1 MAREYENVRIKGQG
15 LADELHSTNETIRQT
30 IKSMS
35 ADLHPTLELR
45 AAESEVDV
53 AEALKLYRDMNH
65 LSLAGGITCEQVINH
80 VQSHTVVLYFGGQA
94 EEQQTDPILVTAATF
109 SMRNQT
115 MMLRLLA
122 THPRMTRKGFGRVTV
137 HFLKELCR
145 FLRKTDIL
153 AYTYPSSAPF
163 YKALHFR
170 HTNPGLPKPTPAAPE
185 TESAADAAAA
195 REASRDARRVFSAKE
210 NEMIC
215 YIQPTMEQVLEE
227 SLKAVSVHPY
237 ACTRRR
243 AAQPVGQPPKALRA
257 ASPAALVS
265 AAAATS
271 VPAVA
276 QRQSPSS
283 RDRKPP
289 AHQKQPPTQRIWKQ
303 PRPAPRERVIAP
315 PRERSALKAIGSPLV
330 GPGGVP
336 ANGYARRSA
345 GRSADRTAAEVSGS
359 KYISNGCE
367 GIEDDDSQNEP
378 SEDTVPLDPETEGA
392 SLSLTRVSGAGE
404 NAGSL
409 SDSNDAEDGTQRKR
423 RLEKDEYQVERIVG
437 VRSNGGELQYL
448 IKWKGWQ
455 PKFNTWEPLH
465 HLKSLQS
472 EIDAFEGSLK
482 AAKFA

>member
-1 MAREYENVRIKGQG
+1 MCVQ
-15 LADELHSTNETIRQT
+15 
-30 IKSMS
+30 
-35 ADLHPTLELR
+35 LR

-65 LSLAGGITCEQVINH
+65 LSLAGGITCDQVINH
-80 VQSHTVVLYFGGQA
+80 VESHTVVLYFGGQA
-94 EEQQTDPILVTAATF
+94 EENQTDPILVTAATF

-145 FLRKTDIL
+145 VLGKTDIL
-153 AYTYPSSAPF
+153 VYTYPSSAPF

-170 HTNPGLPKPTPAAPE
+170 HTNPGLAKPTPAAPE

-215 YIQPTMEQVLEE
+215 YIQPTMEQVLQE

-243 AAQPVGQPPKALRA
+243 AAQPVGQPPKAPRA
-257 ASPAALVS
+257 ASAALT
-265 AAAATS
+265 AAAAAS
-271 VPAVA
+271 DLAA
-276 QRQSPSS
+276 EQAQSPSS
-283 RDRKPP
+283 SSRDKKSP
-289 AHQKQPPTQRIWKQ
+289 AQQKQPPTQRMWKH

-315 PRERSALKAIGSPLV
+315 PRERSVPKAIGSPLV

-336 ANGYARRSA
+336 ANGYARRSG
-345 GRSADRTAAEVSGS
+345 GRSADRMAGELSGGKSLLTASETS
-359 KYISNGCE
+359 K
-367 GIEDDDSQNEP
+367 DDDSRNKP
-378 SEDTVPLDPETEGA
+378 PVGALPLNPETEG
-392 SLSLTRVSGAGE
+392 
-404 NAGSL
+404 GSL
-409 SDSNDAEDGTQRKR
+409 SPTRGAGAVEDGVGDIFDSSGAEDGTQHKR
-423 RLEKDEYQVERIVG
+423 QLEKDEYQVERIVG

-465 HLKSLQS
+465 HLKNLQS
-472 EIDAFEGSLK
+472 EIDSFEGSLK
-482 AAKFA
+482 AAKFS

>member
-1 MAREYENVRIKGQG
+1 
-15 LADELHSTNETIRQT
+15 
-30 IKSMS
+30 
-35 ADLHPTLELR
+35 
-45 AAESEVDV
+45 
-53 AEALKLYRDMNH
+53 
-65 LSLAGGITCEQVINH
+65 
-80 VQSHTVVLYFGGQA
+80 
-94 EEQQTDPILVTAATF
+94 
-109 SMRNQT
+109 
-115 MMLRLLA
+115 
-122 THPRMTRKGFGRVTV
+122 MTRKGFGRVTV

-145 FLRKTDIL
+145 VLGKTDIL

-185 TESAADAAAA
+185 TESAAGAAAA
-195 REASRDARRVFSAKE
+195 REASRDARRGFSAKE

-215 YIQPTMEQVLEE
+215 YIQPTMEQVLQV

-243 AAQPVGQPPKALRA
+243 AAQPVGQPLTAPRA
-257 ASPAALVS
+257 ASAALT
-265 AAAATS
+265 AAVGA
-271 VPAVA
+271 PELAVE

-283 RDRKPP
+283 SSRDKKLS
-289 AHQKQPPTQRIWKQ
+289 AQQKQPPTQRMWKQ

-315 PRERSALKAIGSPLV
+315 SREPPVPTAIGPPLV

-336 ANGYARRSA
+336 ASGYARRSG
-345 GRSADRTAAEVSGS
+345 GRSADRMPGELSSGKSLLSVSETS
-359 KYISNGCE
+359 K
-367 GIEDDDSQNEP
+367 DDYSQNQP
-378 SEDTVPLDPETEGA
+378 SAVTVPLNPETEGG
-392 SLSLTRVSGAGE
+392 SLSPTGGTGAGE
-404 NAGSL
+404 NDVGNL
-409 SDSNDAEDGTQRKR
+409 SDSNGAEDSTQRKR

-482 AAKFA
+482 AAKFS

>member
-1 MAREYENVRIKGQG
+1 MQ
-15 LADELHSTNETIRQT
+15 
-30 IKSMS
+30 
-35 ADLHPTLELR
+35 LR
-45 AAESEVDV
+45 AAESEVDI

-80 VQSHTVVLYFGGQA
+80 VQSHTIVLYFGGQA
-94 EEQQTDPILVTAATF
+94 EEHQTDPILVTAATF

-153 AYTYPSSAPF
+153 VYTYPSSAPF

-243 AAQPVGQPPKALRA
+243 AAQPVGQPQKAPRA
-257 ASPAALVS
+257 ASTTL
-265 AAAATS
+265 AAAAAAS
-271 VPAVA
+271 ELAA
-276 QRQSPSS
+276 EQRQSPSS
-283 RDRKPP
+283 SSRHKKSPVQ
-289 AHQKQPPTQRIWKQ
+289 QKQPPTQRMWKQ
-303 PRPAPRERVIAP
+303 ARTAPRERVVAP
-315 PRERSALKAIGSPLV
+315 PKERSVPKAIGSPLV
-330 GPGGVP
+330 GPGGGGVP
-336 ANGYARRSA
+336 ANGYARRSG
-345 GRSADRTAAEVSGS
+345 GRSADRMSGELSGGKSLLGVSESSS
-359 KYISNGCE
+359 K
-367 GIEDDDSQNEP
+367 DDDSQNER
-378 SEDTVPLDPETEGA
+378 SADTVPLNPEETEGG
-392 SLSLTRVSGAGE
+392 SLAPTGLSGAGE
-404 NAGSL
+404 DTGCL
-409 SDSNDAEDGTQRKR
+409 SDDTGAEDGTQRKR

-465 HLKSLQS
+465 HLKNLQS

-482 AAKFA
+482 DAKFS

>member
-1 MAREYENVRIKGQG
+1 VQ
-15 LADELHSTNETIRQT
+15 
-30 IKSMS
+30 
-35 ADLHPTLELR
+35 LR

-80 VQSHTVVLYFGGQA
+80 VQSHTVVLYFAGQA
-94 EEQQTDPILVTAATF
+94 DEHSTDPILVTAATF

-137 HFLKELCR
+137 HFLKEVCRVLC
-145 FLRKTDIL
+145 KTDIL
-153 AYTYPSSAPF
+153 VYTYPSSAPF

-170 HTNPGLPKPTPAAPE
+170 HTNPGLPKPIPAAPE

-215 YIQPTMEQVLEE
+215 HIQPTMEQVLEE

-243 AAQPVGQPPKALRA
+243 AAQPVGQPLTAPRA
-257 ASPAALVS
+257 ASAALT
-265 AAAATS
+265 AAASSESAGE
-271 VPAVA
+271 

-283 RDRKPP
+283 SSRDKKSPAQQKPP
-289 AHQKQPPTQRIWKQ
+289 RTQRMWKQ

-315 PRERSALKAIGSPLV
+315 SRERSVPKAIGSPLV
-330 GPGGVP
+330 VLGGVP
-336 ANGYARRSA
+336 ANGHARRSG
-345 GRSADRTAAEVSGS
+345 GRSADRMAGVLSGGKSLSSVSESSKEDGS
-359 KYISNGCE
+359 QS
-367 GIEDDDSQNEP
+367 EP
-378 SEDTVPLDPETEGA
+378 SAETVPLDPETVPLDPDTEGGSLRQTVA
-392 SLSLTRVSGAGE
+392 SGSGEDNG
-404 NAGSL
+404 GL
-409 SDSNDAEDGTQRKR
+409 SDSNSAEDGTQHKR
-423 RLEKDEYQVERIVG
+423 RLEKDEYQVERVVG

-465 HLKSLQS
+465 HLKNLQS
-472 EIDAFEGSLK
+472 EIDTFEGSLK
-482 AAKFA
+482 AAKFS

>member
-1 MAREYENVRIKGQG
+1 MVVQ
-15 LADELHSTNETIRQT
+15 
-30 IKSMS
+30 
-35 ADLHPTLELR
+35 LR

-80 VQSHTVVLYFGGQA
+80 VQSHTIVLYFGGQA
-94 EEQQTDPILVTAATF
+94 EENQADPILVTAATF

-145 FLRKTDIL
+145 SLRKTDIL
-153 AYTYPSSAPF
+153 VYTYPSSAPF

-170 HTNPGLPKPTPAAPE
+170 HTNPGLPKPTPTAPE
-185 TESAADAAAA
+185 TESAADTAAA
-195 REASRDARRVFSAKE
+195 REVSRDARRVFSAKE

-215 YIQPTMEQVLEE
+215 YIQPTMEQVLEV

-237 ACTRRR
+237 ACTRQR
-243 AAQPVGQPPKALRA
+243 AAQPVGQPFTAPRA
-257 ASPAALVS
+257 ASAALT
-265 AAAATS
+265 AAVGA
-271 VPAVA
+271 PELAVE

-283 RDRKPP
+283 SSRDKKLS
-289 AHQKQPPTQRIWKQ
+289 AQQKQSPTQRMWKQ

-315 PRERSALKAIGSPLV
+315 PRERPAPMAIGSPLV

-336 ANGYARRSA
+336 TNGYARRSG
-345 GRSADRTAAEVSGS
+345 GRSADRMAGELSGGKS
-359 KYISNGCE
+359 FLGASENCM
-367 GIEDDDSQNEP
+367 DDDSQNEP
-378 SEDTVPLDPETEGA
+378 SVDPVPLDPETEGGSLLHTVA
-392 SLSLTRVSGAGE
+392 SGTGEDNGA
-404 NAGSL
+404 L
-409 SDSNDAEDGTQRKR
+409 SDSNSAEDGTQHKR

-465 HLKSLQS
+465 HLKNLQS

-482 AAKFA
+482 AAKFS